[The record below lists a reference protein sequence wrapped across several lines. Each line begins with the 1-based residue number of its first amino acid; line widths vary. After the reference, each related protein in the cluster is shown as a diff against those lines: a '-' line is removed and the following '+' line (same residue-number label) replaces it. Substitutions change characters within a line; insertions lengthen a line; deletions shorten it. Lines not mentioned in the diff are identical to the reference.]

1 MSYLIQIFREW
12 IEFLLHQLKGEK
24 LYRTLHTKYNQP
36 TEKIKHNFMISEI
49 NVFDQTVNNDR
60 KTVYT
65 LD

>member
-1 MSYLIQIFREW
+1 MLN
-12 IEFLLHQLKGEK
+12 QLKGEK

-36 TEKIKHNFMISEI
+36 TEKITKHNFMISEI

-60 KTVYT
+60 KIVYT